1 MFASTAVITLFL
13 LTLQNNEI
21 LFFKSSSIILSV
33 LHNNKSGWIPTLN
46 NCLTECWV
54 GLVFNSPAD
63 SNQGIWVTC
72 MIADE
77 ILSLSLCNCRIASR
91 NGKDSISP
99 TVPPISHKTKSS
111 FFKSLK
117 INFFISSV
125 TWGITC
131 IVAPR

>member
-1 MFASTAVITLFL
+1 
-13 LTLQNNEI
+13 
-21 LFFKSSSIILSV
+21 
-33 LHNNKSGWIPTLN
+33 
-46 NCLTECWV
+46 
-54 GLVFNSPAD
+54 
-63 SNQGIWVTC
+63 

-125 TWGITC
+125 T
-131 IVAPR
+131 